1 MQMWKKTSSKM
12 SYMDMKDR
20 ISSIEKDKSL
30 RSVSSHSCS
39 YPKVTHRRLVK

>member
-1 MQMWKKTSSKM
+1 MGTLGRQVLNSMQMWKKTSSKM

-30 RSVSSHSCS
+30 RSVM
-39 YPKVTHRRLVK
+39 VVLQG